1 MGDILSDGR
10 PTEALLWARFVE
22 VGRGVACDR
31 NFWSLVTALPLGG
44 VGRVHYTKSTAK
56 GSGQAS
62 ERKKQRIEE
71 TKNRSK
77 IGKDKNLPRRM
88 GLGEDLT
95 DGSGLPR
102 NDVAAAT
109 IMILYI

>member
-10 PTEALLWARFVE
+10 PTEALLWARLVE
-22 VGRGVACDR
+22 VG
-31 NFWSLVTALPLGG
+31 GG

-71 TKNRSK
+71 TKKRSK

-109 IMILYI
+109 IMVLYI